1 MIFSILLTIAFIF
14 MSLYTLAFL
23 SSRLLGRMLLL
34 LYAGAILVLWAPDL
48 SNQIANFTG
57 IGRGVDFGLM
67 LVSVIS
73 LNLIIFL
80 IHHVHQLH
88 KQITLLTRSMAIN
101 EALRANRSCRNATL
115 DPYESEIR
123 PTV

>member
-1 MIFSILLTIAFIF
+1 

-23 SSRLLGRMLLL
+23 SGRLLGKMLLI
-34 LYAGAILVLWAPDL
+34 LYVGAILVLWAPDL
-48 SNQIANFTG
+48 SNKIANLTG

-88 KQITLLTRSMAIN
+88 KQITLLTRSMAIT
-101 EALRANRSCRNATL
+101 EAVRANRQSQNGTP
-115 DPYESEIR
+115 DS
-123 PTV
+123 

>member
-1 MIFSILLTIAFIF
+1 MIFSISLTIAFAF
-14 MSLYTLAFL
+14 MALYTLAFL
-23 SSRLLGRMLLL
+23 NDQILGKMLLL
-34 LYAGAILVLWAPDL
+34 LYAGAVFLLWEPDI
-48 SNQIANFTG
+48 STTIANLIG

-88 KQITLLTRSMAIN
+88 KQITLLTRSIAIGD
-101 EALRANRSCRNATL
+101 ALRANRPRHGIGDSAN
-115 DPYESEIR
+115 E
-123 PTV
+123 